1 MNDTAYLHISNAKI
15 QKQLREI
22 FADNPTMP
30 GLHRKIERHKELF
43 YFFLS
48 SLRRLLILKRFV
60 RKNYKKNHFPKLVHI
75 YLILSYYCVNVQTSL
90 EPHICRSR
98 SDFLS

>member
-22 FADNPTMP
+22 FADNPTMA

-43 YFFLS
+43 YFFYHHYADS
-48 SLRRLLILKRFV
+48 
-60 RKNYKKNHFPKLVHI
+60 
-75 YLILSYYCVNVQTSL
+75 
-90 EPHICRSR
+90 
-98 SDFLS
+98 